1 MEQTL
6 YTQLLAAQLEFPK
19 IKKDA
24 TNPFFK
30 NKYAS
35 LDGMLEVVLPILHKN
50 ALVLVQN
57 PINDGDRIG
66 IHTQIFHTDGDFIE
80 SKFTVTL
87 AKNDPQGA
95 GSAIT
100 YCRRYALTA
109 MLGLNVEEDDD
120 ANTASGNHQ
129 AQQARPAQTLQS
141 PTPTGAP
148 APLQTIKTIR
158 R

>member
-1 MEQTL
+1 MSHNMEKQTL

-35 LDGMLEVVLPILHKN
+35 LDGILETVLPILHKHG
-50 ALVLVQN
+50 LFIIQS
-57 PINDGDRIG
+57 PINMMDKVGVQTD
-66 IHTQIFHTDGDFIE
+66 IFYTDGDFLT
-80 SKFTVTL
+80 SSFTVTL

-120 ANTASGNHQ
+120 GNTASN
-129 AQQARPAQTLQS
+129 QTAPPQYRHTSLATNDQPS
-141 PTPTGAP
+141 P
-148 APLQTIKTIR
+148 APIR